1 MILPLRLIP
10 RGEEG
15 VRLWS
20 RVRAGNAPDGLNLLL
35 IARGRF
41 FFALVNVMTLTNPEH
56 SHESIIMDSREMT
69 RALTRI
75 AHEILERNKGCHD
88 IGLVGIRTG
97 GVYLAQR
104 LQRLIANVEQTDVAL
119 GELDITLYRDDLAIR
134 KDQPVL
140 KKTDISF
147 HISDLKIILVDDVL
161 FTGRTVRA
169 AMDGLMDLGRPAEIQ
184 LAVLVDRGHRQLPI
198 RANYA
203 GKNIPTAK
211 DENIQ
216 VFLEESGEEDR
227 VSKLISTEN
236 VA

>member
-1 MILPLRLIP
+1 M
-10 RGEEG
+10 
-15 VRLWS
+15 
-20 RVRAGNAPDGLNLLL
+20 LNLLL

-41 FFALVNVMTLTNPEH
+41 FFALVKVMAQTNPEH
-56 SHESIIMDSREMT
+56 NHESVIMDSHEMT

-88 IGLVGIRTG
+88 VGLVGIRTG

-104 LQRLIANVEQTDVAL
+104 LKQLIAKIEQTEVVL

-134 KDQPVL
+134 KDQPVI
-140 KKTDISF
+140 KKTDIPF

-184 LAVLVDRGHRQLPI
+184 LAVLVDRGHRQLPV
-198 RANYA
+198 RANYV

-211 DENIQ
+211 GENIR
-216 VFLEESGEEDR
+216 VFLEELGEEDR
-227 VSKLISTEN
+227 VSKLISAEGT
-236 VA
+236 A